1 MFRFVFL
8 IMLSSLLLI
17 GCQTPQQPGPE
28 VTQGPD
34 QQSGLATTE
43 TLEPGAIK
51 DGEFLTP
58 KEEEIIAAF
67 DLETAGEWLQASVKY
82 QQLANNA
89 VQPERSAFLL
99 RAALMY
105 YRAEYYFII
114 DEYFERMDE
123 TDLVGDDLL
132 YREVIKAGGYFGL
145 GKMYQALVNLPEID
159 DIVDYRFKA
168 LALQIR
174 AKAVLAIGKP
184 LESAELRMQIS
195 RFLRTDEEKEENHLF
210 VWEALNRINENR
222 ILSALSEQ
230 QTLEV
235 RGWLEL
241 NLIARRSDMLPAK
254 MEPWVERWFELY
266 GEHPAAIR
274 FTPKLLED
282 SRRMFIK
289 PTRIAVMLPLSGRL
303 KAVSEAIQNGFLYAY
318 YGDNDKSAD
327 ITIIDASEDPAE
339 FNLQYLQAVE
349 QGADF
354 IVGPLDKDLV
364 DILQEKEALPVPTL
378 TLNYGNSTKTTDNL
392 FQFGLSPEDE
402 AEQIADYALSEGHYF
417 SAMLTPDTE
426 WGDRL
431 ALAFSR
437 RFEQLGG
444 QIVGQSRYPARD
456 NDYSQAIRNLLNLT
470 NSEQRKSILQ
480 RTLGEEI
487 GYEPRRRQ
495 DIDMIFIAANS
506 RQARQIKPQLEFHR
520 AQTLPVY
527 ATSHISSSEID
538 SVKDRDLDDILFVDA
553 PWMLERTNNPEFA
566 SINELW
572 PNSVQRFGRL
582 YALGMDAYRIIP
594 SLRRLL
600 VKPEESVV
608 LNTGELTVEQTGWV
622 RRSLVLATYQ
632 RGLPRDVSAD

>member
-1 MFRFVFL
+1 MTRLVLLVFLSVFL
-8 IMLSSLLLI
+8 IV
-17 GCQTPQQPGPE
+17 GCQTGQQPGSQAP
-28 VTQGPD
+28 GA
-34 QQSGLATTE
+34 ATTSTE
-43 TLEPGAIK
+43 TLEPSAIR

-67 DLETAGEWLQASVKY
+67 DLENTGEWLAASEKY

-114 DEYFERMDE
+114 DEYFDTMAEN
-123 TDLVGDDLL
+123 DLVGNDLL

-145 GKMYQALVNLPEID
+145 GKMYQSLVTLPEID
-159 DIVDYRFKA
+159 EIIDYRFKA

-174 AKAVLAIGKP
+174 SKAVLAIGKP

-195 RFLRTDEEKEENHLF
+195 RFLRTDEEKEDNHLF
-210 VWEALNRINENR
+210 VWEALNRITENGVLR
-222 ILSALSEQ
+222 ALAEP
-230 QTLEV
+230 QTMEV

-241 NLIARRSDMLPAK
+241 NLIARRSDMLPVK
-254 MEPWVERWFELY
+254 MEPWIERWFELY
-266 GEHPAAIR
+266 GEHPAAMR
-274 FTPKLLED
+274 FANKLLED
-282 SRRMFIK
+282 SRRIFIQ
-289 PTRIAVMLPLSGRL
+289 PTRIALMLPLSGRL
-303 KAVSEAIQNGFLYAY
+303 QSVSEAIQNGFLYAY
-318 YGDNDKSAD
+318 YDDGEKTAQLD
-327 ITIIDASEDPAE
+327 IIDVSEDPAE

-354 IVGPLDKDLV
+354 VVGPLDKELV
-364 DILQEKEALPVPTL
+364 DLLQAKDSLPVPTL
-378 TLNYGNSTKTTDNL
+378 TLNYGTSNKTTDNL

-402 AEQIADYALSEGHYF
+402 AEQIADFALSDGHYY
-417 SAMLTPDTE
+417 SAILTPDTD
-426 WGDRL
+426 WGDRM

-444 QIVGQSRYPARD
+444 RIVGQSRYPARQ

-470 NSEQRKSILQ
+470 YSQQRKTILQ

-487 GYEPRRRQ
+487 AYEPRRRQ

-506 RQARQIKPQLEFHR
+506 RQARQIKPQLKFHR
-520 AQTLPVY
+520 AQELPVY
-527 ATSHISSSEID
+527 ATSHISTSEID
-538 SVKDRDLDDILFVDA
+538 STKDRDLDDILFVDA
-553 PWMLERTNNPEFA
+553 PWMLNRDNNPEFA
-566 SINELW
+566 AISELW
-572 PNSVQRFGRL
+572 PDGVQRFGRL

-600 VKPEESVV
+600 IKPEESRVF
-608 LNTGELTVEQTGWV
+608 NTGELTVESTGRV
-622 RRSLVLATYQ
+622 RRSLVLATYR
-632 RGLPRDVSAD
+632 RGLPGQADILEQEP